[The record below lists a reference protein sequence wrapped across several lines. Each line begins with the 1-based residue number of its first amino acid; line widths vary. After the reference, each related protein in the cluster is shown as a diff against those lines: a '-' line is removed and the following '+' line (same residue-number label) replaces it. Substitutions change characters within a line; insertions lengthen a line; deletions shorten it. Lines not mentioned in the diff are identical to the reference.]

1 MNDQLWSWLLTAV
14 GLSCFWLA
22 GRRVWWCWYIG
33 LGGQVAWL
41 AYSLITQ
48 QWGFL
53 VGVAAY
59 SIVYTRKPKGHR
71 CPTSPAAPS
80 ASNPCDDTAAISPA
94 QPAT

>member
-1 MNDQLWSWLLTAV
+1 MSDQLWSWLLTAV
-14 GLSCFWLA
+14 GLSWLA

-59 SIVYTRKPKGHR
+59 SIVYTRNAIHWTREHR
-71 CPTSPAAPS
+71 MTLHP
-80 ASNPCDDTAAISPA
+80 NQTA
-94 QPAT
+94 QEDQ

>member
-59 SIVYTRKPKGHR
+59 SIVYTRNAIQWTREHR
-71 CPTSPAAPS
+71 MTLHP
-80 ASNPCDDTAAISPA
+80 NQTA
-94 QPAT
+94 QEDQ